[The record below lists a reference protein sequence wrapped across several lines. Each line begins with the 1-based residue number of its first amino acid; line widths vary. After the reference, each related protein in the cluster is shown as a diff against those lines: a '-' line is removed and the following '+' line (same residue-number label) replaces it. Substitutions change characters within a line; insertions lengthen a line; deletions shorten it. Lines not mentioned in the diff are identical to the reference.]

1 MEKASV
7 SVKIYNSTYALTT
20 SASEEQVLKIAA
32 EVDRRM
38 QELAENKKLLQT
50 DKIAIWTAL
59 DLAADR
65 LELQNKCA
73 ALEQELQEKGIALE
87 QEMQQKCLA
96 AEQKMQEKYA
106 ALEQKMQQ
114 ERMAAEQE
122 LQKKYAVLEQEMQ
135 QKNAA
140 LAEKLQRLQARY
152 DRLQA
157 EVRER

>member
-38 QELAENKKLLQT
+38 QELAESKKLLQT

-59 DLAADR
+59 DLAAER
-65 LELQNKCA
+65 LELQEKCA
-73 ALEQELQEKGIALE
+73 ALKQELQEKCTAME
-87 QEMQQKCLA
+87 QEMQQKCIA
-96 AEQKMQEKYA
+96 AEQQMQEKYTAMEQQMQQRNA
-106 ALEQKMQQ
+106 ALV
-114 ERMAAEQE
+114 QE
-122 LQKKYAVLEQEMQ
+122 LQE
-135 QKNAA
+135 
-140 LAEKLQRLQARY
+140 LQARY

-157 EVRER
+157 AVRER

>member
-38 QELAENKKLLQT
+38 QELAESKKLLQT

-65 LELQNKCA
+65 LELQEKCVALKQEMQQQSVA
-73 ALEQELQEKGIALE
+73 AEQKMQKKYAALE
-87 QEMQQKCLA
+87 QEMQQRNAVLA
-96 AEQKMQEKYA
+96 E
-106 ALEQKMQQ
+106 
-114 ERMAAEQE
+114 E
-122 LQKKYAVLEQEMQ
+122 LQS
-135 QKNAA
+135 
-140 LAEKLQRLQARY
+140 LQARY
-152 DRLQA
+152 DRLLA
-157 EVRER
+157 AVRER

>member
-38 QELAENKKLLQT
+38 QELAESKKLLQT

-65 LELQNKCA
+65 LELQEKCV
-73 ALEQELQEKGIALE
+73 ALK
-87 QEMQQKCLA
+87 QEMQQQSVA
-96 AEQKMQEKYA
+96 AEQKMQEKCA
-106 ALEQKMQQ
+106 AMEQELQQKCAAAEQKMQ
-114 ERMAAEQE
+114 ENMLRSSRKCSKEM
-122 LQKKYAVLEQEMQ
+122 LCWQKSCKACRPDMTDCWQ
-135 QKNAA
+135 QCVKG
-140 LAEKLQRLQARY
+140 R
-152 DRLQA
+152 
-157 EVRER
+157 

>member
-38 QELAENKKLLQT
+38 QELAESKKLLQT

-65 LELQNKCA
+65 LELQEKY
-73 ALEQELQEKGIALE
+73 ALQ
-87 QEMQQKCLA
+87 QEMQQQSVA
-96 AEQKMQEKYA
+96 AEQKMQEKCA
-106 ALEQKMQQ
+106 AM
-114 ERMAAEQE
+114 EQE
-122 LQKKYAVLEQEMQ
+122 LQQKCAAAEQKIQEKYAALEQEMQ
-135 QKNAA
+135 QRNAV
-140 LAEKLQRLQARY
+140 LVEELQSLQARY
-152 DRLQA
+152 DRLLA
-157 EVRER
+157 AVRER

>member
-38 QELAENKKLLQT
+38 QELAESKKLLQT

-65 LELQNKCA
+65 LELQDKCV
-73 ALEQELQEKGIALE
+73 ALK
-87 QEMQQKCLA
+87 QEMQQRNAVLA
-96 AEQKMQEKYA
+96 E
-106 ALEQKMQQ
+106 
-114 ERMAAEQE
+114 E
-122 LQKKYAVLEQEMQ
+122 LQS
-135 QKNAA
+135 
-140 LAEKLQRLQARY
+140 LQARY
-152 DRLQA
+152 DRLLA
-157 EVRER
+157 AVRER

>member
-38 QELAENKKLLQT
+38 QELAESKKLLQT

-65 LELQNKCA
+65 LELQEKYA
-73 ALEQELQEKGIALE
+73 ALQ
-87 QEMQQKCLA
+87 QEMQQQSVA
-96 AEQKMQEKYA
+96 AEQKMQEKCA
-106 ALEQKMQQ
+106 AM
-114 ERMAAEQE
+114 EQE
-122 LQKKYAVLEQEMQ
+122 LQQKCAAAE
-135 QKNAA
+135 QKNTGKICCARAGNAA
-140 LAEKLQRLQARY
+140 KKCCAGRRAAKPAGQIRQTAGSS
-152 DRLQA
+152 A
-157 EVRER
+157 

>member
-59 DLAADR
+59 DLSAER

-73 ALEQELQEKGIALE
+73 ALEQE
-87 QEMQQKCLA
+87 MQQQSA
-96 AEQKMQEKYA
+96 
-106 ALEQKMQQ
+106 
-114 ERMAAEQE
+114 AAEQE
-122 LQKKYAVLEQEMQ
+122 LQKKCAAMEQELQEKYAALKQNMQQERLAAEQELQQKYAVLEQEMQ

-140 LAEKLQRLQARY
+140 LTEKLQRLQARY

>member
-38 QELAENKKLLQT
+38 QELAESKKLLQT

-65 LELQNKCA
+65 LELQEKCD
-73 ALEQELQEKGIALE
+73 ALKQEMQEKCTAME
-87 QEMQQKCLA
+87 QEMQQKCIA
-96 AEQKMQEKYA
+96 AEQQMQEKYTAMEQQMQQRNA
-106 ALEQKMQQ
+106 ALV
-114 ERMAAEQE
+114 QE
-122 LQKKYAVLEQEMQ
+122 LQE
-135 QKNAA
+135 
-140 LAEKLQRLQARY
+140 LQARY
-152 DRLQA
+152 ERLQA
-157 EVRER
+157 AVRER

>member
-38 QELAENKKLLQT
+38 QELAESKKLLQT

-65 LELQNKCA
+65 LELQEKCV
-73 ALEQELQEKGIALE
+73 ALK
-87 QEMQQKCLA
+87 QEMQQQSVA

-106 ALEQKMQQ
+106 ALEL
-114 ERMAAEQE
+114 E
-122 LQKKYAVLEQEMQ
+122 LQQRNAVL
-135 QKNAA
+135 
-140 LAEKLQRLQARY
+140 AEELQSLQARY
-152 DRLQA
+152 DRLLA
-157 EVRER
+157 AVRER

>member
-38 QELAENKKLLQT
+38 QELAESKKLLQT

-65 LELQNKCA
+65 LELQEKCV
-73 ALEQELQEKGIALE
+73 ALKQEMQEKCTAME
-87 QEMQQKCLA
+87 QEMQQKCIA
-96 AEQKMQEKYA
+96 AEQQLQEQYTAMEQQMQQRNA
-106 ALEQKMQQ
+106 ALV
-114 ERMAAEQE
+114 QE
-122 LQKKYAVLEQEMQ
+122 LQE
-135 QKNAA
+135 
-140 LAEKLQRLQARY
+140 LQARY
-152 DRLQA
+152 DRLLA
-157 EVRER
+157 AVRER

>member
-38 QELAENKKLLQT
+38 QELAESKKLLQT

-65 LELQNKCA
+65 LELQEKCA
-73 ALEQELQEKGIALE
+73 AMEQELQ
-87 QEMQQKCLA
+87 QKCA
-96 AEQKMQEKYA
+96 VAEQKMQEKYA
-106 ALEQKMQQ
+106 ALEQ
-114 ERMAAEQE
+114 E
-122 LQKKYAVLEQEMQ
+122 LQQRNAVL
-135 QKNAA
+135 
-140 LAEKLQRLQARY
+140 AEELQSLQARY
-152 DRLQA
+152 DRLLA
-157 EVRER
+157 AVRER

>member
-38 QELAENKKLLQT
+38 QELAESKKLLQT

-65 LELQNKCA
+65 LELQEKCA
-73 ALEQELQEKGIALE
+73 AMEQELQ
-87 QEMQQKCLA
+87 QKCAA
-96 AEQKMQEKYA
+96 AEQKIQEKYA
-106 ALEQKMQQ
+106 ALEQ
-114 ERMAAEQE
+114 
-122 LQKKYAVLEQEMQ
+122 EMQ
-135 QKNAA
+135 QRNAV
-140 LAEKLQRLQARY
+140 LVEELQSLQDRY
-152 DRLQA
+152 DRLLA
-157 EVRER
+157 AVRER

>member
-38 QELAENKKLLQT
+38 QELAESKKLLQT

-65 LELQNKCA
+65 LELQEKCVAAEQKMQEKCA
-73 ALEQELQEKGIALE
+73 AMEQELQ
-87 QEMQQKCLA
+87 QKCAA

-106 ALEQKMQQ
+106 ALEQ
-114 ERMAAEQE
+114 
-122 LQKKYAVLEQEMQ
+122 EMQ
-135 QKNAA
+135 QRNAV
-140 LAEKLQRLQARY
+140 LAEELQSLQARY
-152 DRLQA
+152 DRLLA
-157 EVRER
+157 AVRER

>member
-38 QELAENKKLLQT
+38 QELAESKKLLQT

-65 LELQNKCA
+65 LELQEKCV
-73 ALEQELQEKGIALE
+73 ALK
-87 QEMQQKCLA
+87 QEMQQQSVA
-96 AEQKMQEKYA
+96 AEQKIQEKYA
-106 ALEQKMQQ
+106 ALEQ
-114 ERMAAEQE
+114 
-122 LQKKYAVLEQEMQ
+122 EMQ
-135 QKNAA
+135 QRNAV
-140 LAEKLQRLQARY
+140 LAEELQSLQARY
-152 DRLQA
+152 DRLLA
-157 EVRER
+157 AVRER

>member
-38 QELAENKKLLQT
+38 QELAESKKLLQT

-65 LELQNKCA
+65 LELQEKCA
-73 ALEQELQEKGIALE
+73 ALKQELQEKCTA
-87 QEMQQKCLA
+87 M
-96 AEQKMQEKYA
+96 
-106 ALEQKMQQ
+106 EQKMQQ
-114 ERMAAEQE
+114 KCIAAEQQMQE
-122 LQKKYAVLEQEMQ
+122 KYTAMEQQMQ
-135 QKNAA
+135 QRNAA
-140 LAEKLQRLQARY
+140 LVQELQELQARY
-152 DRLQA
+152 ERLQA
-157 EVRER
+157 AVRER